1 MAIDLTQW
9 RGAESLLDATG
20 AVHRGW
26 RSVLASVL
34 CLALGPSVI
43 LLMCFGVFVP
53 VLHREFG
60 WSISSISLGATIISL
75 TIMLLSPLQGY
86 LVDRLGSRFVML
98 VSIPMFGV
106 GVGLLYFLPGDI
118 RVFYAACMLLPILS
132 IGVWPLSFMRMIST
146 WFDQRLGL
154 ALGVTNV
161 GAGLGAA
168 VLPLVLGYVF
178 QQHGWRA
185 AYALLAALILFV
197 IWPLAARFIRENP
210 AVAGSSTARTTLAPA
225 IGLSLPE
232 VVRERPF
239 WALCCSFFFLGILS
253 SGMLTH
259 QVNILMDHGLTHQ
272 QAIYLQS
279 LLGIS
284 SIFGRLVAGW
294 LLDRVRISRLM
305 PALLIA
311 AGAACVIYTATV
323 PVALLTVSAFI
334 FGVVIGAEFDVLG
347 YAIRRYQGLRIF
359 GTVYGLVFA
368 TFQLGGAI
376 GVTTLGVIRSAA
388 GSYSPALIAF
398 AVVCLLA
405 ALVFA
410 SFGPYRFA
418 PPGHRNS

>member
-1 MAIDLTQW
+1 MAIDFAQW

-20 AVHRGW
+20 TVHRGW
-26 RSVLASVL
+26 RAVLASVL

-60 WSISSISLGATIISL
+60 WSIGAISFGATIISL
-75 TIMLLSPLQGY
+75 AIMFLSPVQGY
-86 LVDRLGSRFVML
+86 LVDRFGSRAVML
-98 VSIPMFGV
+98 VSIPLFGA
-106 GVGLLYFLPGDI
+106 GVGLLHFLPGDI
-118 RVFYAACMLLPILS
+118 RVFYAACVLLPVLG
-132 IGVWPLSFMRMIST
+132 IGVWPLSFMRLIST
-146 WFDQRLGL
+146 WFDRRLGL

-168 VLPLVLGYVF
+168 VLPLVLGHVF

-185 AYALLAALILFV
+185 AYALLGSMVLLV
-197 IWPLAARFIRENP
+197 IWPLATLFIRESSS
-210 AVAGSSTARTTLAPA
+210 VAGSSPGRTALATSN
-225 IGLSLPE
+225 GLSLSE
-232 VVRERPF
+232 VIRERPF
-239 WALCCSFFFLGILS
+239 WTLCFTFFLLGILS
-253 SGMLTH
+253 SGLLTH
-259 QVNILMDHGLTHQ
+259 QVNILIDHGLTHQ
-272 QAIYLQS
+272 RAIYLQS

-311 AGAACVIYTATV
+311 AAAGCVIYTATV

-347 YAIRRYQGLRIF
+347 YAIRRYQGLRMF
-359 GTVYGLVFA
+359 GTVYGWIFA

-376 GVTTLGVIRSAA
+376 GVTMLGVIRSAA
-388 GSYSPALIAF
+388 GSYSPGLLVF
-398 AVVCLLA
+398 AAVCCLA
-405 ALVFA
+405 ALAFA

-418 PPGHRNS
+418 PPEHRPR